1 MVYKIGV
8 KVDSSV
14 VLPIPHVSL
23 PQGYS
28 MPFTINNTLVTFSLA
43 EFDRIARECHSNI
56 NLNNSSLTHLR
67 QGLDP
72 ASPPILKQEISLRI
86 SRILPAKRQKYKKV
100 IKYVAFHCP
109 AISQNI
115 VINAIPNGRIPHKY
129 NFQTFYR
136 TMDTNTDYVD
146 LMYGIAAARGYP
158 PYQLATGAAM
168 QCDDYNNA
176 SGIGNGLA
184 FSRLWDGSG
193 LLNVTR
199 QEATDSIRRGTALG
213 RVRSDHSRQVFA
225 HGLLAS
231 RYNPVEALDMP
242 KERVLKDTHKNLAH
256 FRASMPNNRTG
267 RRLAEQHYV
276 AHAKML
282 KGIRRAC
289 KGGIAMVASSP
300 LYQAVHAK
308 VHFVL
313 DGLGDLG
320 VMARKDVLANK
331 DNYVAITSSEL
342 AFCCRYWND
351 PAFPLSQVVK
361 FYVNGARVYAPWE
374 ADWTVPDSN
383 GVNVYSNQEAWL
395 RYRYASIQTLGTA
408 KMFPRF

>member
-1 MVYKIGV
+1 MIYKIGI

-14 VLPIPHVSL
+14 VLPISNVSL

-28 MPFTINNTLVTFSLA
+28 MPFTINNALVTFSLA

-56 NLNNSSLTHLR
+56 SLNNSSLTDLR

-72 ASPPILKQEISLRI
+72 ATPPILKQEISLRI
-86 SRILPAKRQKYKKV
+86 SRMSRAKRQKYKKV
-100 IKYVAFHCP
+100 IKYVAFHCA

-115 VINAIPNGRIPHKY
+115 MINAIPNGRIPHKY
-129 NFQTFYR
+129 NFQGYYS
-136 TMDTNTDYVD
+136 TMDATTDYVD
-146 LMYGIAAARGYP
+146 LMYGIASARTYP
-158 PYQLATGAAM
+158 PYQLPAGRPL

-176 SGIGNGLA
+176 TNIGTGLA
-184 FSRLWDGSG
+184 FGRQWDGTG
-193 LLNVTR
+193 LLNMSR
-199 QEATDSIRRGTALG
+199 QDTLDSIRRGGALG
-213 RVRSDHSRQVFA
+213 RVRSDASRQVFVN
-225 HGLLAS
+225 GLLGS
-231 RYNPVEALDMP
+231 RYNPGNVNNMP
-242 KERVLKDTHKNLAH
+242 NSKIKKDTQQNLAH
-256 FRASMPNNRTG
+256 IQTLHPDSRRG
-267 RRLAEQHYV
+267 RRLAEQNYW
-276 AHAKML
+276 AHARML

-320 VMARKDVLANK
+320 VMARKDVLVTK

-374 ADWTVPDSN
+374 ADWTVSDSN

-395 RYRYASIQTLGTA
+395 RYLYASAQTSVAT
-408 KMFPRF
+408 KTFPRF